1 MFAEVKAMLPNR
13 ISGASYDEQ
22 IAYKTM
28 AAVADLTMD
37 QIVLDGVCDISYD
50 KTEKTV
56 TDNSTIDDIYVFE
69 ACAAYCSMNIGNPPN
84 HENLLKTY
92 NTIKGNMRMS
102 KKYKGGA
109 EDAEA
114 G

>member
-1 MFAEVKAMLPNR
+1 MFAEVKALLPNR

-56 TDNSTIDDIYVFE
+56 TDNSTIDDILVFE
-69 ACAAYCSMNIGNPPN
+69 ACAVYCSMNIGNPPN
-84 HENLLKTY
+84 YDNLLTAY
-92 NTIKGNMRMS
+92 KGLKGQMRMS
-102 KKYKGGA
+102 RKYKGA
-109 EDAEA
+109 E